1 MWMREKLRRTLYI
14 CMYLFVF
21 ASSYVTVCVVTGQEE
36 CTWVE
41 GGAQEPVS
49 IFCSLI
55 WRCVCCI
62 FWLHNELSQN
72 RNRNMII
79 IFDPYSNPFSNLFH
93 PLLKLV
99 REGVTELLAFYRT
112 GNKRR
117 WRSSRRGRKRRLWW
131 TTMTTTLTIIVNTR
145 PLLTFTIS

>member
-1 MWMREKLRRTLYI
+1 MWMREKLRRALYI

-62 FWLHNELSQN
+62 FWMHNELSQN
-72 RNRNMII
+72 RNRYMII
-79 IFDPYSNPFSNLFH
+79 NFDPFSNPFSNLFH

-131 TTMTTTLTIIVNTR
+131 TTMTTTLTIIVNIR